1 MIPEWKPVEE
11 PKLPTAI
18 KVGVPVLLLV
28 VAGGAY
34 WYYAKQHAPP
44 APVANTVELPV
55 PVPAPAPIDSK
66 PKVRNPVPSTPDIV
80 EKPLPPLNES
90 DATLRGSVE
99 RLTDAKT
106 AEEFL
111 VPENLVRNFVVTV
124 DNLTRVKVASDRRPV
139 KPTPGATVVEI
150 RGNET
155 ILSEENYARYAPFVS
170 LVQAA
175 DAKQATAVY
184 LHYYPL
190 FQRAYEDLGY
200 PDDYF
205 NDRMVDVIDHLLAT
219 PTPAG
224 PIKLTQ
230 PKVFFEYA
238 DPALEGLSAGQK
250 LLLRMGPANAAQIKA
265 KLKELRVEIASQKPR
280 AE

>member
-11 PKLPTAI
+11 PKVPPVV
-18 KVGVPVLLLV
+18 KVGVPVLLV
-28 VAGGAY
+28 VAACGAY
-34 WYYAKQHAPP
+34 WYYAKQQTPP
-44 APVANTVELPV
+44 TPVAKTVELPV
-55 PVPAPAPIDSK
+55 PAPAPVDTK

-90 DATLRGSVE
+90 DATLRESVE

-106 AEEFL
+106 AGEFL
-111 VPENLVRNFVVTV
+111 VPENLARNFVVTV
-124 DNLTRVKVASDRRPV
+124 DNLTRVKVASERRPV
-139 KPTPGATVVEI
+139 KPTPGATLVET

-155 ILSEENYARYAPFVS
+155 ILSDENYARYAPFVA

-175 DAKQATAVY
+175 NTKQATAVY

-205 NDRMVDVIDHLLAT
+205 NDRLVDVIDHLLAT

-230 PKVFFEYA
+230 PKVFYEYA

-265 KLKELRVEIASQKPR
+265 KLTELRAEIASQKPP
-280 AE
+280 AQ